1 MASFLENAYSLV
13 HLDNTA
19 DQPTVQELKLQLEK
33 GNDETKVETMK
44 RIITIM
50 LNGDPMSQLLM
61 HIIRFVMPSKSKP
74 LKKLLYFYYEIC
86 PKHDANGKLKQE
98 MILVC
103 NGIRNDLQHPN
114 EYIRGNTLRFLCKL
128 REPELIEP
136 LLSSARSC
144 LEHRHAYVRKNAV
157 WAVASIFQH
166 SESLIPDAPELI
178 QTFLESETDST
189 CKRNAFAALMS
200 ISHQKALEYLG
211 TTFDSIPNTDELL
224 QLAELEFIR
233 KDAVQNTQ
241 NKGKYLRLIFDL
253 LEAST
258 STVVYEAA
266 TSLTALTSNPV
277 AVKAAAGKLIEL
289 CIKEADNNVKLI
301 VLDRVDQLRSRNEG
315 VLDDLT
321 MEILRVLSS
330 PDIDVRRKALGIAL
344 EMVSSKNV
352 EEVVMLLKKE
362 LGKTVD
368 EQYEKNSEYRQL
380 LIQSIHHC
388 AIKFS
393 EIAASVVDLLM
404 DFIADFNNNSAV
416 DVISFVK
423 EVVEKFPKL
432 RASIV
437 DRLVSTL
444 SEVRAGKV
452 YRGVLWVVGEY
463 SLEEK
468 DIREAWKRIRSSLG
482 EIPILASEQ
491 RLLDEVPDETALKE
505 QVNGHTKPSA
515 PTGSRK
521 VLADGTYATESA
533 LTSESA
539 AAARLEAVKAAQKP
553 PLRQLI
559 LDGDYYLATVLSSTL
574 TKLVMRHSEV
584 SQDVARTNAL
594 RAEAMLIMI
603 SIIRVGQSQFVKAP
617 IDEDSIDRIMCC
629 VRSLSEFSQRKELE
643 TTFLEDTRKAFRDMV
658 QVEDKKR
665 AAKEAV
671 EKAKTAVQVDD
682 AIPIR
687 QFTKKSGLEGAEEME
702 LDLAKATGGDSTV
715 ETVASKLSRVVQLTG
730 FSDPVYAEAYVTVH
744 QFDIVLDVLLVNQ
757 TLETLQNLSVEFATL
772 GDLKVVERPTT
783 HNLGP
788 RDFLNVQA
796 TVKVS
801 STDTGVIFGNI
812 VYDGAS
818 STETHVVILND
829 IHADI
834 MDYIQPAHCTETQFR
849 TMWTEFE
856 WENKVNINS
865 KAKSLREFLKQ
876 LMESTNMACLTPEAS
891 LKGDC
896 RFLSANLYARSVFG
910 EDALAN
916 LSIEKEGEDGP
927 ITGFVVMASSDGATR
942 PSFNADQPDSQSQ
955 LLQPESTLTVGQSVT
970 LTLGNDALVIVDDR
984 STQKPDHGCCGL
996 LSNSKTKET
1005 QSIALY
1011 NILHAEVSSAGL
1023 TITYADPVTKHD
1035 VTVGALQYT
1044 IADEDK
1050 AKAETFAARLL
1061 DLAYGNAKRY
1071 RRFKVLINPFGGKGI
1086 ASRLYHQYAAPI
1098 LAAAHCVVEVEETTH
1113 GGHATEIAEQIDID
1127 AYDAIVCCSGDGL
1140 PYEVFNGLAK
1150 KPNAREALSKL
1161 AVAMIPG
1168 GSGNAM
1174 AWNLCGTGSVS
1185 VAALAIVKGV
1195 RTPIDL
1201 VSVTQGK
1208 TRTLSFLS
1216 QSFGIVAESDLGTDN
1231 IRWMGAHRFTYGFL
1245 VRLMQRTVWPCD
1257 LAIKVE
1263 IDDKKA
1269 IKEHYRKY
1277 AAGEPPRRPSEDT
1290 VAGSGGLPDLKYGTV
1305 LDELPQDW
1313 EVVPGESMGNFY
1325 AGNMAIMSADTNF
1338 FPASLPNDGL
1348 IDVVTIDGT
1357 ISRLTSLKMMTEI
1370 PEGGFFDMP
1379 DVRIRKASAYR
1390 LTPREKEGYISVDG
1404 ERIPFEPFQV
1414 EVHRGLG
1421 TVLSKSGHLYEAEGP
1436 RP

>member
-1 MASFLENAYSLV
+1 MASYLENAYSLI
-13 HLDNTA
+13 HMDNTA
-19 DQPTVQELKLQLEK
+19 DQPTLQELRLQLEK
-33 GNDETKVETMK
+33 GNDETKLETM
-44 RIITIM
+44 RTIITIL
-50 LNGDPMSQLLM
+50 LNGNPMPDLLM

-86 PKHDANGKLKQE
+86 PKLDASGKLKQE

-103 NGIRNDLQHPN
+103 NGIRNDLQHAN

-144 LEHRHAYVRKNAV
+144 LEHRHAYVRKNAA

-166 SESLIPDAPELI
+166 SESLIPDAPELL

-189 CKRNAFAALMS
+189 CKRNAFAALVS

-211 TTFDSIPNTDELL
+211 TTFDTIPNTDELL
-224 QLAELEFIR
+224 QLAELEFLR
-233 KDAVQNTQ
+233 KDAVQNPQ
-241 NKGKYLRLIFDL
+241 NKSRYLKLMLEL
-253 LEAST
+253 LDAPT

-277 AVKAAAGKLIEL
+277 AVKASAAKLIEL
-289 CIKEADNNVKLI
+289 AIKEADNNVKLI
-301 VLDRVDQLRSRNEG
+301 VLDRVDQLRIRNEG
-315 VLDDLT
+315 VLEDLT

-352 EEVVMLLKKE
+352 EEIVMLLKKE
-362 LGKTVD
+362 LAKTVD
-368 EQYEKNSEYRQL
+368 EQYEQNNEYRQL
-380 LIQSIHHC
+380 LVQSIHTC

-423 EVVEKFPKL
+423 EVVEKFPDL
-432 RASIV
+432 RGAIV
-437 DRLVSTL
+437 NRLVSTL

-468 DIREAWKRIRSSLG
+468 DIRGAWKNIRASLG

-491 RLLDEVPDETALKE
+491 RLLDEVPEDNALLLQE
-505 QVNGHTKPSA
+505 QTNGQAKSA

-533 LTSESA
+533 LTSQSA

-559 LDGDYYLATVLSSTL
+559 LDGDYYLSTVLSSTL

-584 SQDVARTNAL
+584 SQDTARTNAL

-603 SIIRVGQSQFVKAP
+603 SILRVGQSHFVKAP
-617 IDEDSIDRIMCC
+617 IDEDSVDRVMTCI
-629 VRSLSEFSQRKELE
+629 RSLAEFSEKRELE
-643 TTFLEDTRKAFRDMV
+643 ATFLEDTRKAFRDMV

-682 AIPIR
+682 CIPFR
-687 QFTKKSGLEGAEEME
+687 QFTKKNTVEGAEEIEM
-702 LDLAKATGGDSTV
+702 DLVKATGGDSVV
-715 ETVASKLSRVVQLTG
+715 ENVSSKLNRVVQLTG
-730 FSDPVYAEAYVTVH
+730 FSDSVYAEAYVTVH

-757 TLETLQNLSVEFATL
+757 TNETLQNLSVEFATL
-772 GDLKVVERPTT
+772 GDLKVVERPST

-865 KAKSLREFLKQ
+865 KAKTLREFLKQ
-876 LMESTNMACLTPEAS
+876 LMESTNMACLTPDAS

-916 LSIEKEGEDGP
+916 LSIEKEGDDGP
-927 ITGFVVMASSDGATR
+927 ITGFVRIRSR
-942 PSFNADQPDSQSQ
+942 SQGLALS
-955 LLQPESTLTVGQSVT
+955 
-970 LTLGNDALVIVDDR
+970 LGSL
-984 STQKPDHGCCGL
+984 KGL
-996 LSNSKTKET
+996 K
-1005 QSIALY
+1005 
-1011 NILHAEVSSAGL
+1011 
-1023 TITYADPVTKHD
+1023 
-1035 VTVGALQYT
+1035 
-1044 IADEDK
+1044 
-1050 AKAETFAARLL
+1050 
-1061 DLAYGNAKRY
+1061 
-1071 RRFKVLINPFGGKGI
+1071 
-1086 ASRLYHQYAAPI
+1086 
-1098 LAAAHCVVEVEETTH
+1098 AAA
-1113 GGHATEIAEQIDID
+1113 A
-1127 AYDAIVCCSGDGL
+1127 
-1140 PYEVFNGLAK
+1140 
-1150 KPNAREALSKL
+1150 
-1161 AVAMIPG
+1161 
-1168 GSGNAM
+1168 
-1174 AWNLCGTGSVS
+1174 
-1185 VAALAIVKGV
+1185 
-1195 RTPIDL
+1195 
-1201 VSVTQGK
+1201 
-1208 TRTLSFLS
+1208 
-1216 QSFGIVAESDLGTDN
+1216 
-1231 IRWMGAHRFTYGFL
+1231 
-1245 VRLMQRTVWPCD
+1245 
-1257 LAIKVE
+1257 
-1263 IDDKKA
+1263 
-1269 IKEHYRKY
+1269 
-1277 AAGEPPRRPSEDT
+1277 
-1290 VAGSGGLPDLKYGTV
+1290 
-1305 LDELPQDW
+1305 
-1313 EVVPGESMGNFY
+1313 
-1325 AGNMAIMSADTNF
+1325 
-1338 FPASLPNDGL
+1338 
-1348 IDVVTIDGT
+1348 
-1357 ISRLTSLKMMTEI
+1357 
-1370 PEGGFFDMP
+1370 
-1379 DVRIRKASAYR
+1379 
-1390 LTPREKEGYISVDG
+1390 
-1404 ERIPFEPFQV
+1404 
-1414 EVHRGLG
+1414 
-1421 TVLSKSGHLYEAEGP
+1421 
-1436 RP
+1436 

>member
-1 MASFLENAYSLV
+1 MASFLENTYSLLHV
-13 HLDNTA
+13 DNTA

-33 GNDETKVETMK
+33 GNDETKLETM
-44 RIITIM
+44 RTIVTIM
-50 LNGDPMSQLLM
+50 LNGDPMPQILM
-61 HIIRFVMPSKSKP
+61 HIIRFVMPSKSKA
-74 LKKLLYFYYEIC
+74 LKKLLYFFYEIC

-114 EYIRGNTLRFLCKL
+114 EYIRGNTLRFLSKL

-136 LLSSARSC
+136 LLSSARLC

-157 WAVASIFQH
+157 WAVSSIFLH
-166 SESLIPDAPELI
+166 SESLIPDAPELL
-178 QTFLESETDST
+178 QTFLDTETDST

-200 ISHQKALEYLG
+200 ISHQRALEYLR
-211 TTFDSIPNTDELL
+211 TTFDTIPNTDELL
-224 QLAELEFIR
+224 QLAELEFLR
-233 KDAVQNTQ
+233 KDAVQNPQ
-241 NKGKYLRLIFDL
+241 NKSRYLKLMLEL
-253 LEAST
+253 LDAST

-289 CIKEADNNVKLI
+289 AIREADNNVKLI
-301 VLDRVDQLRSRNEG
+301 CLERVDQLRIRNEG

-321 MEILRVLSS
+321 MEALRVLSS
-330 PDIDVRRKALGIAL
+330 PDIDVRRKALNLAM

-352 EEVVMLLKKE
+352 EEIIMLLKKE
-362 LGKTVD
+362 LAKTVD
-368 EQYEKNSEYRQL
+368 EQYEQNSEYRQIL
-380 LIQSIHHC
+380 VQSIHSC

-423 EVVEKFPKL
+423 EVVEKFPDL
-432 RASIV
+432 RGSIV
-437 DRLVSTL
+437 ARLVSTL

-468 DIREAWKRIRSSLG
+468 DIRDAWKTIRASLG

-491 RLLDEVPDETALKE
+491 RLLDEVPDDNALLME
-505 QVNGHTKPSA
+505 QANGQSKAA

-533 LTSESA
+533 LTSQSA

-584 SQDVARTNAL
+584 SQDTARTNAL

-603 SIIRVGQSQFVKAP
+603 SIMRVGQSHFVKAP
-617 IDEDSIDRIMCC
+617 IDEDSVDRILTC
-629 VRSLSEFSQRKELE
+629 VRSLAEFSEKKDLE
-643 TTFLEDTRKAFRDMV
+643 TSFLEDTRKAFRAMV

-671 EKAKTAVQVDD
+671 EKAKSAVQIDD

-687 QFTKKSGLEGAEEME
+687 QFTKKNAVEGGEEIEM
-702 LDLAKATGGDSTV
+702 DLAKATGGDSAV
-715 ETVASKLSRVVQLTG
+715 EEVSSKLSRVVQLTG
-730 FSDPVYAEAYVTVH
+730 FSDSVYAEAYVTVH

-757 TLETLQNLSVEFATL
+757 TTETLQNLSVEFATL
-772 GDLKVVERPTT
+772 GDLKVVERPSTN
-783 HNLGP
+783 NLGP

-865 KAKSLREFLKQ
+865 KAKTLREFLKQ
-876 LMESTNMACLTPEAS
+876 LMDSTNMACLTPDAS

-916 LSIEKEGEDGP
+916 LSIEKEGDDGP
-927 ITGFVVMASSDGATR
+927 ITGFVRIRSR
-942 PSFNADQPDSQSQ
+942 SQGLALS
-955 LLQPESTLTVGQSVT
+955 
-970 LTLGNDALVIVDDR
+970 LGSL
-984 STQKPDHGCCGL
+984 KGL
-996 LSNSKTKET
+996 K
-1005 QSIALY
+1005 
-1011 NILHAEVSSAGL
+1011 
-1023 TITYADPVTKHD
+1023 
-1035 VTVGALQYT
+1035 
-1044 IADEDK
+1044 
-1050 AKAETFAARLL
+1050 
-1061 DLAYGNAKRY
+1061 
-1071 RRFKVLINPFGGKGI
+1071 
-1086 ASRLYHQYAAPI
+1086 
-1098 LAAAHCVVEVEETTH
+1098 AAA
-1113 GGHATEIAEQIDID
+1113 A
-1127 AYDAIVCCSGDGL
+1127 
-1140 PYEVFNGLAK
+1140 
-1150 KPNAREALSKL
+1150 
-1161 AVAMIPG
+1161 
-1168 GSGNAM
+1168 
-1174 AWNLCGTGSVS
+1174 
-1185 VAALAIVKGV
+1185 
-1195 RTPIDL
+1195 
-1201 VSVTQGK
+1201 
-1208 TRTLSFLS
+1208 
-1216 QSFGIVAESDLGTDN
+1216 
-1231 IRWMGAHRFTYGFL
+1231 
-1245 VRLMQRTVWPCD
+1245 
-1257 LAIKVE
+1257 
-1263 IDDKKA
+1263 
-1269 IKEHYRKY
+1269 
-1277 AAGEPPRRPSEDT
+1277 
-1290 VAGSGGLPDLKYGTV
+1290 
-1305 LDELPQDW
+1305 
-1313 EVVPGESMGNFY
+1313 
-1325 AGNMAIMSADTNF
+1325 
-1338 FPASLPNDGL
+1338 
-1348 IDVVTIDGT
+1348 
-1357 ISRLTSLKMMTEI
+1357 
-1370 PEGGFFDMP
+1370 
-1379 DVRIRKASAYR
+1379 
-1390 LTPREKEGYISVDG
+1390 
-1404 ERIPFEPFQV
+1404 
-1414 EVHRGLG
+1414 
-1421 TVLSKSGHLYEAEGP
+1421 
-1436 RP
+1436 

>member
-13 HLDNTA
+13 HMDNAA
-19 DQPTVQELKLQLEK
+19 DQPSQQELKLQLEK
-33 GNDETKVETMK
+33 GTDETKLDTMR

-50 LNGDPMSQLLM
+50 LNGDPMPQLLM

-86 PKHDANGKLKQE
+86 PKHDSNGKLKQE

-114 EYIRGNTLRFLCKL
+114 EYVRGNTLRFLCKL

-144 LEHRHAYVRKNAV
+144 LDHRHAYVRKSAV
-157 WAVASIFQH
+157 WAISSIFQH

-178 QTFLESETDST
+178 QTFLETESDGT

-200 ISHQKALEYLG
+200 ISHQKALEYLAS
-211 TTFDSIPNTDELL
+211 TFDSIPNTDELL

-233 KDAVQNTQ
+233 KDAVQNSQ
-241 NKGKYLRLIFDL
+241 NKARYLRLIFDL
-253 LEAST
+253 LDAST

-289 CIKEADNNVKLI
+289 SIKEADNNVKLI
-301 VLDRVDQLRSRNEG
+301 VLDRVDQLRIRNEG

-352 EEVVMLLKKE
+352 EEIVMLLKKE
-362 LGKTVD
+362 LSKTVD

-380 LIQSIHHC
+380 LIQSIHNC

-432 RASIV
+432 RPSIV
-437 DRLVSTL
+437 NRLVSTL

-463 SLEEK
+463 SLEES
-468 DIREAWKRIRSSLG
+468 DIREAWKKIRASLG

-491 RLLDEVPDETALKE
+491 RLLEEVPEDTLPKE
-505 QVNGHTKPSA
+505 QINGHGKSA
-515 PTGSRK
+515 PK

-533 LTSESA
+533 LTSQSA
-539 AAARLEAVKAAQKP
+539 AAARLQAVKAAQKP

-584 SQDVARTNAL
+584 SEDSARTNAL

-603 SIIRVGQSQFVKAP
+603 SIIRVGQSPFVAAP
-617 IDEDSIDRIMCC
+617 IDEDSVDRIMTC
-629 VRSLSEFSQRKELE
+629 VRSLAEFSERKELE
-643 TTFLEDTRKAFRDMV
+643 TTFLEDTRKAFRAMV

-671 EKAKTAVQVDD
+671 EKAKTAVQIDD
-682 AIPIR
+682 TIPIR
-687 QFTKKSGLEGAEEME
+687 QFAKKSALEGAEEIE
-702 LDLAKATGGDSTV
+702 LDLAKATGVDSAV
-715 ETVASKLSRVVQLTG
+715 ETVSSKLSRVVQLTG

-865 KAKSLREFLKQ
+865 KAKSLRDFLKQ

-891 LKGDC
+891 LTGDC

-927 ITGFVVMASSDGATR
+927 VTGFVRIRSR
-942 PSFNADQPDSQSQ
+942 SQ
-955 LLQPESTLTVGQSVT
+955 
-970 LTLGNDALVIVDDR
+970 
-984 STQKPDHGCCGL
+984 
-996 LSNSKTKET
+996 
-1005 QSIALY
+1005 
-1011 NILHAEVSSAGL
+1011 
-1023 TITYADPVTKHD
+1023 
-1035 VTVGALQYT
+1035 
-1044 IADEDK
+1044 
-1050 AKAETFAARLL
+1050 
-1061 DLAYGNAKRY
+1061 
-1071 RRFKVLINPFGGKGI
+1071 
-1086 ASRLYHQYAAPI
+1086 
-1098 LAAAHCVVEVEETTH
+1098 
-1113 GGHATEIAEQIDID
+1113 
-1127 AYDAIVCCSGDGL
+1127 
-1140 PYEVFNGLAK
+1140 GLA
-1150 KPNAREALSKL
+1150 LS
-1161 AVAMIPG
+1161 
-1168 GSGNAM
+1168 
-1174 AWNLCGTGSVS
+1174 
-1185 VAALAIVKGV
+1185 
-1195 RTPIDL
+1195 
-1201 VSVTQGK
+1201 
-1208 TRTLSFLS
+1208 
-1216 QSFGIVAESDLGTDN
+1216 LG
-1231 IRWMGAHRFTYGFL
+1231 
-1245 VRLMQRTVWPCD
+1245 
-1257 LAIKVE
+1257 
-1263 IDDKKA
+1263 
-1269 IKEHYRKY
+1269 
-1277 AAGEPPRRPSEDT
+1277 
-1290 VAGSGGLPDLKYGTV
+1290 
-1305 LDELPQDW
+1305 
-1313 EVVPGESMGNFY
+1313 
-1325 AGNMAIMSADTNF
+1325 
-1338 FPASLPNDGL
+1338 
-1348 IDVVTIDGT
+1348 
-1357 ISRLTSLKMMTEI
+1357 SLK
-1370 PEGGFFDMP
+1370 GL
-1379 DVRIRKASAYR
+1379 KASA
-1390 LTPREKEGYISVDG
+1390 
-1404 ERIPFEPFQV
+1404 
-1414 EVHRGLG
+1414 
-1421 TVLSKSGHLYEAEGP
+1421 A
-1436 RP
+1436 